1 MSSSDARKPT
11 VLIWGSYDLGK
22 PRTRLMRAAIRQ
34 SGAEVREIHADVW
47 AGAEDKAVM
56 GRGAALGRAVRL
68 ILAYPVLLW
77 RFLTGPR
84 PDVVVVGYL
93 GHLDVLMLW
102 PFAKARGVPVVWDA
116 FLSLHDTVVAD
127 RRMLSHG
134 HPLARLLWLWEW
146 LACRAVARVVLDT
159 GAQAAL
165 FREAYGLPPARVKS
179 VFVGAEAAAFP
190 EAPPAPSAARAQVL
204 FYGQFIPLHG
214 IATIVEAARL
224 ARGRPIDWTV
234 IGQGQEAG
242 RIRAMLDEDAPEA
255 LTWVDWVPYEEL
267 ARRIAGADVCLGVF
281 GESGKAGRVIPNKVF
296 QILSAGRPLVTR
308 DGPGMR
314 ELVPEGAPGIALV
327 KPGDAAALL
336 DGVERLL
343 AAGPYPQGL
352 HRDIAARFSIDALAA
367 RWAEILREAG

>member
-1 MSSSDARKPT
+1 
-11 VLIWGSYDLGK
+11 
-22 PRTRLMRAAIRQ
+22 MRAAIRQ

>member
-165 FREAYGLPPARVKS
+165 FREAYGLPPDRVTS

-242 RIRAMLDEDAPEA
+242 RIRAMLDEDTPEA